1 MNFGSEHWTRT
12 GVHWK
17 NYGQWANFSCNWN
30 SNFWTHV
37 PLETRRSKKRNTFII
52 QIYFLEQ
59 LLSRISLKNRHTAIR
74 AIYYLLRLEIISRS
88 LIDKIGVRSNESRKF
103 ERNSK
108 LCMVTLLK
116 KKKGKENVRNKDRSL
131 QTEEKRLKIK
141 IAEMAIQ
148 EVQLRIKALSEDMRR
163 TEELHRLHLVR
174 AAAGDASV
182 RVGEFPNNSWKEKKK
197 RARKDDGGEEG
208 GHAFT
213 CASNYFY

>member
-1 MNFGSEHWTRT
+1 M
-12 GVHWK
+12 
-17 NYGQWANFSCNWN
+17 YG
-30 SNFWTHV
+30 H
-37 PLETRRSKKRNTFII
+37 
-52 QIYFLEQ
+52 
-59 LLSRISLKNRHTAIR
+59 
-74 AIYYLLRLEIISRS
+74 
-88 LIDKIGVRSNESRKF
+88 LIK
-103 ERNSK
+103 
-108 LCMVTLLK
+108 K